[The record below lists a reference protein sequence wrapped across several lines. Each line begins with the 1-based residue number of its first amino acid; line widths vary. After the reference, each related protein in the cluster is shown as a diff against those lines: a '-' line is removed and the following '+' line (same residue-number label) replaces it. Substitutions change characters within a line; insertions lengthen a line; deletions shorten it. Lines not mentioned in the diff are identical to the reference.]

1 MLSLL
6 ATMKNYWYTANDR
19 VWDTWSDAKARSYL
33 VKNKVIS
40 EADAASYQRD
50 KLEKLL
56 EENWHKLPD
65 NVNASWKDSEMRD
78 WLIKHGYLKSDAQLK
93 ADDVKTLFS
102 KHYSTTSSKTWD
114 YLSWTDNRMRGW
126 LRDHGVNVP
135 MNSKRAELVQLMK
148 ENYVS
153 TQSGLTG
160 LLGNVQEWIGA
171 GTHIA
176 EDKVREAL
184 EILKGAVGVG
194 STAFG
199 GYGEEAGLK
208 GKYVYNQASVSGEDI
223 LSTASASASSVY
235 HSKVTPAATKGAKTI
250 SAFAA
255 GATDPKSISSLA
267 SVASHSAVSAA
278 SVGSVSASHSA
289 SSASA
294 SALSAASVASKVSFR
309 ILGCFAGHRF
319 PG

>member
-1 MLSLL
+1 
-6 ATMKNYWYTANDR
+6 MKNYWYTANDR
-19 VWDTWSDAKARSYL
+19 VWDNWSDAQARAYL
-33 VKNKVIS
+33 VKNKVIA
-40 EADAASYQRD
+40 EADAAGYKRD

-56 EENWHKLPD
+56 EDNWNKLPD
-65 NVNASWKDSEMRD
+65 NLDAAWKDTEMRQ
-78 WLIKHGYLKSDAQLK
+78 WLVKHGYLKSDAQLK
-93 ADDVKTLFS
+93 KDDVKTLFS
-102 KHYSTTSSKTWD
+102 KHYSNTSSKTWD

-135 MNSKRAELVQLMK
+135 MNSKRSELVQLMK
-148 ENYVS
+148 DNYVS

-184 EILKGAVGVG
+184 DILKGAVGVG
-194 STAFG
+194 SSAFG

-208 GKYVYNQASVSGEDI
+208 GKYVYNEAALSGENL

-235 HSKVTPAATKGAKTI
+235 HSQVTPAASKVSKSLT
-250 SAFAA
+250 AFAA
-255 GATDPKSISSLA
+255 GVTDPKSISSLA

-278 SVGSVSASHSA
+278 SVASVSASKSA
-289 SSASA
+289 ASASA
-294 SALSAASVASKVSFR
+294 SATSALSVASKVGFSVLLHDMTSFTDTNT
-309 ILGCFAGHRF
+309 
-319 PG
+319 PQ